1 MNEELEL
8 KDLTERV
15 IAVGGRAGRKAGT
28 FLFDY
33 AESDGYKAGDQ
44 HDIIEGLYYWHRGAS
59 ANYSRW
65 MDFKRVNDR
74 LKSQKKKQ
82 REYYEKN
89 RNSILSQCKSY
100 REENREI
107 ISKKRKEYYDHNKEL
122 ILKHRRHY
130 REENKDAIS
139 KRGKY
144 YYQQNKEL
152 ILVKN
157 GNYRSENREAISQ
170 RAKEYYERNK
180 GRAIANNAKR
190 RARMLEAIDLNAN
203 RFIINSRY
211 EAAKYMGD
219 VTGFNWEVDHTK
231 TLKSGGK
238 EHEDNLQV
246 VPMSWN
252 RRKGARHNDRWFEDS
267 DLYRYAT
274 AVEKRFEREAI
285 EAQGD

>member
-15 IAVGGRAGRKAGT
+15 FAAGGRAGRKAGA
-28 FLFDY
+28 FLFNY

-44 HDIIEGLYYWHRGAS
+44 HNTIEGLYYWHRGAS

-74 LKSQKKKQ
+74 LNSQKKRQ
-82 REYYEKN
+82 REYYEQN
-89 RNSILSQCKSY
+89 RHSIISQCKSY

-107 ISKKRKEYYDHNKEL
+107 ISKKRKEYYEQNKEL
-122 ILKHRRHY
+122 ILKHRRYY

-139 KRGKY
+139 QRGKD
-144 YYQQNKEL
+144 YYQQKKEL
-152 ILVKN
+152 ILVKC
-157 GNYRSENREAISQ
+157 GNYRSENRETISQ

-190 RARMLEAIDLNAN
+190 RARMLGAIDPNAN
-203 RFIINSRY
+203 RVIINSRY

-219 VTGFNWEVDHTK
+219 VTGFNWEVDHTQTIK
-231 TLKSGGK
+231 NGGK
-238 EHEDNLQV
+238 DHEENLQV
-246 VPMSWN
+246 VPMIWN
-252 RRKGARHNDRWFEDS
+252 RGKGARHNDRWLEDT

-285 EAQGD
+285 AAQGN